1 MKHKNPFFKKRKKNY
16 LKEIF
21 QILNVKNK
29 NKYKN
34 ILINDIKNLDQALNK
49 DVTFFHSIKYKL
61 LLNSTKSNFIITN
74 SKLSSFIQK
83 QKWHLLLIMF

>member
-1 MKHKNPFFKKRKKNY
+1 MKYTNPFFKKRKKNY
-16 LKEIF
+16 LSEIS

-49 DVTFFHSIKYKL
+49 DVSFFNSIKYKF
-61 LLNSTKSNFIITN
+61 LLNSTKSKFIITN
-74 SKLSSFIQK
+74 
-83 QKWHLLLIMF
+83 

>member
-1 MKHKNPFFKKRKKNY
+1 MKYTNPFFKKRKKNY
-16 LKEIF
+16 LSEILK
-21 QILNVKNK
+21 ILNIKNN

-61 LLNSTKSNFIITN
+61 LLNSTKSKFIITN
-74 SKLSSFIQK
+74 SKLSNFIPAARQK
-83 QKWHLLLIMF
+83 RKYPL